1 MPVIVRGLVETKQA
15 LRKFA
20 PDLKRNLDREARS
33 FLRVM
38 VNDARGFVPSDS
50 PLSGWQIHSKG
61 RTISA
66 QTSAFSM
73 RAFPLFQT
81 AEIKAGL
88 VSKVGG
94 MKPTRTGFKAE
105 YALQNKSAAGA
116 IYETAGRI
124 NPGISGIK
132 GLPWGGPKASPTDRK
147 VSHSRNPKAGQ
158 QFIDAI
164 DRDDNYREIH
174 GKKDGRL
181 IYRAVEK
188 DNGKAIRGITNAVLN
203 SERLLQMR
211 LNIRKAFGGDLA

>member
-1 MPVIVRGLVETKQA
+1 MPVTVQGLVETKQA

-33 FLRVM
+33 FLKVM
-38 VNDARGFVPSDS
+38 VSDARGFVPANS

-61 RTISA
+61 KAITA
-66 QTSAFSM
+66 QTSAFST
-73 RAFPLFQT
+73 RSFPLFQT

-124 NPGISGIK
+124 NPD

-147 VSHSRNPKAGQ
+147 VSHSRNSKAGK

-164 DRDDNYREIH
+164 DRGDGYRQIKGRH
-174 GKKDGRL
+174 DGRL
-181 IYRAVEK
+181 AFRAVEK
-188 DNGKAIRGITNAVLN
+188 DNGKAIRGITNAVLD
-203 SERLLQMR
+203 SERQLQTR

>member
-1 MPVIVRGLVETKQA
+1 MPIIVRGVVETKQA

-20 PDLKRNLDREARS
+20 PDLKRSLDAEARS
-33 FLRVM
+33 FLKVM
-38 VNDARGFVPSDS
+38 VSDAKGFVPKES
-50 PLSGWQIHSKG
+50 PLSGWQINTKG
-61 RTISA
+61 RAITA
-66 QTSAFSM
+66 QTSAFSG

-94 MKPTRTGFKAE
+94 MKTTRTGFKAE

-132 GLPWGGPKASPTDRK
+132 GLPWVGPKASPTDRK

-164 DRDDNYREIH
+164 DRTDNYRQIK
-174 GKKDGRL
+174 GRKDGRL
-181 IYRAVEK
+181 IFRAVEK
-188 DNGKAIRGITNAVLN
+188 DNGKAVRGITNAVLN
-203 SERLLQMR
+203 SEKLLQAR

>member
-1 MPVIVRGLVETKQA
+1 MPAVVQGLVETKRA
-15 LRKFA
+15 LREFA

-38 VNDARGFVPSDS
+38 VSDAKGFVPANS

-61 RTISA
+61 KRITA
-66 QTSAFSM
+66 QTSAFST
-73 RAFPLFQT
+73 RSFPLFQT

-94 MKPTRTGFKAE
+94 MKPTRSGFRAE

-116 IYETAGRI
+116 IYETAGRVH
-124 NPGISGIK
+124 PD
-132 GLPWGGPKASPTDRK
+132 GLPWGGPKASPTDHK
-147 VSHSRNPKAGQ
+147 VSHSRNPKAGKH
-158 QFIDAI
+158 FIAAI
-164 DRDDNYREIH
+164 NNTDGYRQIH

-181 IYRAVEK
+181 IYRTVEK
-188 DNGKAIRGITNAVLN
+188 DNGKAIRGITDAVLN

-211 LNIRKAFGGDLA
+211 LNIRKIFGGDLA

>member
-1 MPVIVRGLVETKQA
+1 MPVVVRGLVETKQA

-33 FLRVM
+33 FLKVM
-38 VNDARGFVPSDS
+38 VSDARGFVPANS

-61 RTISA
+61 KAITA

-73 RAFPLFQT
+73 RTFPLFQA

-88 VSKVGG
+88 VFKVGG
-94 MKPTRTGFKAE
+94 MKPTRSGFRAE

-116 IYETAGRI
+116 IYEMAGRI
-124 NPGISGIK
+124 NPD
-132 GLPWGGPKASPTDRK
+132 GLPWGGLKASPTDRK
-147 VSHSRNPKAGQ
+147 VSHSRNPKAGK

-164 DRDDNYREIH
+164 DREDGYRQIH

-181 IYRAVEK
+181 IFRAVEK

-203 SERLLQMR
+203 SERLLQAR
-211 LNIRKAFGGDLA
+211 LDIRKAFGGDLA

>member
-1 MPVIVRGLVETKQA
+1 MPVTVQGLVETKQA

-33 FLRVM
+33 FLKVM
-38 VNDARGFVPSDS
+38 VSDARGFVPANS

-61 RTISA
+61 KAITA
-66 QTSAFSM
+66 QTSAFST
-73 RAFPLFQT
+73 RSFPLFQT

-124 NPGISGIK
+124 NPGMTGID
-132 GLPWGGPKASPTDRK
+132 GLPWVGPKASPTDHK
-147 VSHSRNPKAGQ
+147 VSHSRNPKAGK

-164 DRDDNYREIH
+164 DNQDTYRKIRGRH
-174 GKKDGRL
+174 DGRL
-181 IYRAVEK
+181 AFRAVEK
-188 DNGKAIRGITNAVLN
+188 DNGKAIRGITNAVLD
-203 SERLLQMR
+203 SERQLQTR

>member
-94 MKPTRTGFKAE
+94 MKPTRTGFRAE

-124 NPGISGIK
+124 HPD

-147 VSHSRNPKAGQ
+147 VSHSRNPKAGK

-164 DRDDNYREIH
+164 DRSDGYRQIH

-188 DNGKAIRGITNAVLN
+188 DNGKAIRGITAAVLN

>member
-1 MPVIVRGLVETKQA
+1 MPVTVQGLVETKQA

-33 FLRVM
+33 FLKVM
-38 VNDARGFVPSDS
+38 VSDARGFVPANS

-61 RTISA
+61 KAITA
-66 QTSAFSM
+66 QTSAFST
-73 RAFPLFQT
+73 RSFPLFQT

-116 IYETAGRI
+116 IYEWAGRI
-124 NPGISGIK
+124 NPN

-147 VSHSRNPKAGQ
+147 VSHSRNPKAGK

-164 DRDDNYREIH
+164 DRGDGYRQIKGRH
-174 GKKDGRL
+174 DGRL
-181 IYRAVEK
+181 AFRAVEK
-188 DNGKAIRGITNAVLN
+188 DNGKAIRGITNAVLD
-203 SERLLQMR
+203 SERQLQTR

>member
-38 VNDARGFVPSDS
+38 VNDARGFVPSNS

-73 RAFPLFQT
+73 RAFPLFQA

-94 MKPTRTGFKAE
+94 MKPTRTGFRAE

-124 NPGISGIK
+124 HPD

-147 VSHSRNPKAGQ
+147 VSHSRNPKAGK

-164 DRDDNYREIH
+164 DRSDGYRQIH

-188 DNGKAIRGITNAVLN
+188 DNGKAIRGITAAVLN

>member
-1 MPVIVRGLVETKQA
+1 MPIILRGVVETKRA

-20 PDLKRNLDREARS
+20 PDLKRSLDSEARS
-33 FLRVM
+33 FLKVM
-38 VNDARGFVPSDS
+38 VSDAKGFVPKES
-50 PLSGWQIHSKG
+50 PLSGWQINTKG
-61 RTISA
+61 RAITA
-66 QTSAFSM
+66 QTSAFSR

-94 MKPTRTGFKAE
+94 MKTTRTGFKAE

-124 NPGISGIK
+124 NPQ
-132 GLPWGGPKASPTDRK
+132 GLPYGGPTASPTDRK

-164 DRDDNYREIH
+164 DRDDQYRQIK

-181 IYRAVEK
+181 IFRAVEK

-203 SERLLQMR
+203 SEKLLQAR

>member
-1 MPVIVRGLVETKQA
+1 MPVTVQGLVETKQA

-33 FLRVM
+33 FLKVM
-38 VNDARGFVPSDS
+38 VSDAKGFVPANS

-61 RTISA
+61 GKIRSQA
-66 QTSAFSM
+66 A
-73 RAFPLFQT
+73 AFPSRSFPMFQT
-81 AEIKAGL
+81 PEIKAGL

-94 MKPTRTGFKAE
+94 MKSTRSGFRAE

-124 NPGISGIK
+124 NPD

-147 VSHSRNPKAGQ
+147 VSHSRNPKAGK

-164 DRDDNYREIH
+164 DRGDGFRQIH

-181 IYRAVEK
+181 IFRAVEK
-188 DNGKAIRGITNAVLN
+188 DNGKAIRGITNAVLD
-203 SERLLQMR
+203 SERLLQAR

>member
-1 MPVIVRGLVETKQA
+1 MPIIVRGVVETKRA

-20 PDLKRNLDREARS
+20 PDLKRSLDSEARS
-33 FLRVM
+33 FLKVM
-38 VNDARGFVPSDS
+38 VSDAKGFVPKES
-50 PLSGWQIHSKG
+50 PLSGWQINTKG
-61 RTISA
+61 RAITA
-66 QTSAFSM
+66 QTSAFSG

-94 MKPTRTGFKAE
+94 MKTTRTGFKAE

-124 NPGISGIK
+124 NPQ
-132 GLPWGGPKASPTDRK
+132 GLPYGGPKASATDRK

-164 DRDDNYREIH
+164 DRTDNYRQIKGRKE
-174 GKKDGRL
+174 GRL
-181 IYRAVEK
+181 IFRAVEK
-188 DNGKAIRGITNAVLN
+188 DNGKAVRGITNAVLN
-203 SERLLQMR
+203 SERLLQAR